1 MCAYVLSPTEKELI
15 SAAGGPIS
23 DALWR
28 EHDGVVPTVS
38 MRGPFGGG
46 NVVVS
51 VEEIVS
57 EGHVGMEDGGM
68 RGLKGL
74 KGKWVDLGK
83 CGWWDHA
90 DCIGSCVNPVTV
102 GEVVQLYERLGRL
115 LSVLPVDKSGGEKL
129 GGMGGVH
136 SAPPQ
141 WR

>member
-15 SAAGGPIS
+15 SAAGGPIF

-38 MRGPFGGG
+38 MCGPFGEG

-51 VEEIVS
+51 VEEIVG
-57 EGHVGMEDGGM
+57 EGHVGMEDGG
-68 RGLKGL
+68 RGL

-83 CGWWDHA
+83 CAWWDHA

-102 GEVVQLYERLGRL
+102 GEVVDLYKRIGRL
-115 LSVLPVDKSGGEKL
+115 LSMLPVDRSGGE
-129 GGMGGVH
+129 
-136 SAPPQ
+136 
-141 WR
+141 R